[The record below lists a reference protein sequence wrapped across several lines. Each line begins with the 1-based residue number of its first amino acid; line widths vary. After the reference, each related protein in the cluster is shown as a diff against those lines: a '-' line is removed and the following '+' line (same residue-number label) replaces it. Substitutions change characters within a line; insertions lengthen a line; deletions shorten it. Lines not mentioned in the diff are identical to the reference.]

1 MKKLITYY
9 IRKSIP
15 VCKLLQTCKIKR
27 PVLAL
32 LTSSLFMINQVS
44 AANLNYKVTEL
55 SDEILTHMRGK
66 FISAGEMRYFGVE
79 MVTYWRAPT
88 GELIVASANLGV
100 DFTGSNPQ
108 VGFMPTITVQQD
120 NSTNAVTPFANNH
133 SLATGGGG
141 LEDVTG
147 VVQNIQVA
155 GISNGVTNT
164 IGLTVE
170 ASSAPV
176 HSSLPSVSGSQ
187 SLSEL
192 TPNGTTIDVDLSN
205 NQMGVAV
212 TVPNQGLA
220 LQHIRRTTSGGQVRQ
235 LAQVGGNLNQIRNL
249 INLNITTDPQRAKL
263 SSEAVSSVLS
273 SIRLLAPR
281 GNL

>member
-141 LEDVTG
+141 
-147 VVQNIQVA
+147 
-155 GISNGVTNT
+155 
-164 IGLTVE
+164 
-170 ASSAPV
+170 
-176 HSSLPSVSGSQ
+176 
-187 SLSEL
+187 
-192 TPNGTTIDVDLSN
+192 
-205 NQMGVAV
+205 
-212 TVPNQGLA
+212 
-220 LQHIRRTTSGGQVRQ
+220 
-235 LAQVGGNLNQIRNL
+235 
-249 INLNITTDPQRAKL
+249 
-263 SSEAVSSVLS
+263 
-273 SIRLLAPR
+273 
-281 GNL
+281 